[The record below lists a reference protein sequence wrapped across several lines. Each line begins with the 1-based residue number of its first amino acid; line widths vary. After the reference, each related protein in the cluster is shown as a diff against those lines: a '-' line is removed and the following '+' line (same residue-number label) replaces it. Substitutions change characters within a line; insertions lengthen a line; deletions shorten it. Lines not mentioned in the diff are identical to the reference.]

1 MRTGLAF
8 ITVGV
13 LVAVI
18 GRNTDS
24 YVMAGMAVLS
34 GLAMLRVKG
43 LA

>member
-13 LVAVI
+13 LVALI

-24 YVMAGMAVLS
+24 YVMAGMAVMS
-34 GLAMLRVKG
+34 GLAMMKVKG

>member
-13 LVAVI
+13 LCALI
-18 GRNTDS
+18 GRHTDA
-24 YVMAGMAVLS
+24 YVMAGMAIIS
-34 GLAMLRVKG
+34 GLLMLRVKG